1 MEMMVLG
8 IIGFEVER
16 RPKLKKKVMRVLKK
30 IPGYSVSSFEKAVS
44 GTAGY
49 LINAWPDF
57 SGMVKGEKK

>member
-1 MEMMVLG
+1 MLMEMMVLG

-44 GTAGY
+44 GTA
-49 LINAWPDF
+49 
-57 SGMVKGEKK
+57 